1 MRYFLELA
9 YKGTRYSGF
18 QVQENAI
25 TVQSEIERALKTF
38 FRTEFKLTG
47 SSRTDAGVHALQN
60 YFHFDFDAPIEER
73 ELYNINS
80 ILPEDIVIN
89 SIRLMR
95 QKEDGEWPHA
105 RFDAV
110 SREYK
115 YFILQRKDPFR
126 KETAYYYPY
135 KIDFES
141 LQQAARVIAEYSDFT
156 SFSKRNTQVKT
167 FICSIVE
174 SEWKWEEGMMM
185 YRVKANRFLR
195 GMVKG
200 LVGTMLQVGR
210 KKISLEEFREIILA
224 RDCSRADFS
233 APASGLF
240 LVTVEYPEIYFSHG
254 MPDQ

>member
-1 MRYFLELA
+1 MRYFLEVA

-25 TVQSEIERALKTF
+25 TVQSEIERALRVY
-38 FRTEFKLTG
+38 FRAEFKLTG

-60 YFHFDFDAPIEER
+60 YFHFDCESMIEQR

-89 SIRLMR
+89 SIRKMQ

-105 RFDAV
+105 RFDAI

-115 YFILQRKDPFR
+115 YYIVQRKDPFR

-135 KIDFES
+135 KVDLES
-141 LQQAARVIAEYSDFT
+141 LQQAALILSEYSDFT
-156 SFSKRNTQVKT
+156 SFSKRNTQVRT
-167 FICSIVE
+167 FICSISE
-174 SEWKWEEGMMM
+174 SEWKWEEEMLM
-185 YRVKANRFLR
+185 YHVKANRFLR
-195 GMVKG
+195 GMVRA

-210 KKISLEEFREIILA
+210 KKISLEELRGIIDA
-224 RDCSRADFS
+224 RDCTRADFS
-233 APASGLF
+233 APALGLF
-240 LVTVEYPEIYFSHG
+240 LVNVEYPANFFLDK
-254 MPDQ
+254 MLDQ

>member
-1 MRYFLELA
+1 MRYFLEVA

-25 TVQSEIERALKTF
+25 TVQSEIERALRIY

-60 YFHFDFDAPIEER
+60 YFHFDAEIAIEQK
-73 ELYNINS
+73 ELYNVNA

-89 SIRLMR
+89 SIRVMH

-105 RFDAV
+105 RFDAI
-110 SREYK
+110 SREYN
-115 YFILQRKDPFR
+115 YYILQRKDPFR

-135 KIDFES
+135 KVELES
-141 LQQAARVIAEYSDFT
+141 LQQAALIISEYSDFT
-156 SFSKRNTQVKT
+156 SFSKKNTQVKT
-167 FICSIVE
+167 FICSILE
-174 SEWKWEEGMMM
+174 SEWKWEEGVLM

-195 GMVKG
+195 GMVRA

-210 KKISLEEFREIILA
+210 KKISLEEFRDIINA
-224 RDCSRADFS
+224 RDCTRADFS
-233 APASGLF
+233 APALGLF
-240 LVTVEYPEIYFSHG
+240 LAIVEYPGNFFQDK

>member
-1 MRYFLELA
+1 MRYFLEVA

-25 TVQSEIERALKTF
+25 TVQSEIERALKIF

-60 YFHFDFDAPIEER
+60 YFHFDFDTPIQQK
-73 ELYNINS
+73 ELYNVNS

-89 SIRLMR
+89 SISLMQ
-95 QKEDGEWPHA
+95 QKDGGEWPHA
-105 RFDAV
+105 RFDAI

-115 YFILQRKDPFR
+115 YYVLQRKDPFR

-135 KIDFES
+135 KIDFED
-141 LQQAARVIAEYSDFT
+141 LQEAAMIIAEYNDFT

-167 FICSIVE
+167 FICSIKE
-174 SEWKWEEGMMM
+174 SEWKLEEDMLM

-195 GMVKG
+195 GMVRA
-200 LVGTMLQVGR
+200 LVGTMLQIGR
-210 KKISLEEFREIILA
+210 KKITLDEFREIILA

-233 APASGLF
+233 APALGLF
-240 LVTVEYPEIYFSHG
+240 LVTVQYPENYFSIG
-254 MPDQ
+254 TPAL